1 MLMYLLPKPLP
12 KSASH
17 EPMKQTS
24 AVANLL
30 GNIYVYRAYEGVFFI
45 LSTSR
50 GTALPFLGYEGY
62 LTLSVADTF
71 WCTLGC
77 M

>member
-1 MLMYLLPKPLP
+1 M
-12 KSASH
+12 
-17 EPMKQTS
+17 
-24 AVANLL
+24 ANIL